1 MNRGLIDKAL
11 NHIAEKLTGVNQVIW
26 GSRSDTSSN
35 NWTSGTISVPKI
47 NDYCIFA
54 IRPYGNAT
62 WMIAYRTP
70 GDPNLRAIGG
80 NISTTPN
87 QFTFMFSATVSGTT
101 LTYVKCT
108 DINVA
113 GTSHSS
119 HGIATIVG
127 VVPV

>member
-1 MNRGLIDKAL
+1 MSRGIIDQILSYLADRSNK
-11 NHIAEKLTGVNQVIW
+11 VNQVIW
-26 GSRSDTSSN
+26 GSRSDSSQY
-35 NWTSGTISVPKI
+35 NWSSGTISVPKI
-47 NDYCIFA
+47 NDYCLFA

-70 GDPNLRAIGG
+70 GDPNFRAIGG
-80 NISTTPN
+80 NISATPN

-108 DINVA
+108 DINVS
-113 GTSHSS
+113 GTSHTS

-127 VVPV
+127 LVPV